1 MGQNC
6 LHLTGS
12 IRKVSSSYSAHLISP
27 VCREASILIP
37 YASIGLAAL
46 CIACFYKPGGVS
58 FMQVKGGVARLR
70 SLHVKG
76 GVARLRFLQ
85 VWAGCMYV
93 YMRNAIC

>member
-1 MGQNC
+1 
-6 LHLTGS
+6 
-12 IRKVSSSYSAHLISP
+12 
-27 VCREASILIP
+27 
-37 YASIGLAAL
+37 
-46 CIACFYKPGGVS
+46 
-58 FMQVKGGVARLR
+58 MQVKGGVARLR